1 MRRLSL
7 SALLIL
13 LLVPLAVAQIV
24 EDQDRDGVNDQLEQE
39 LLARFLPTFMIA
51 SDDCDGLPAEFV
63 AGSSK
68 PIVHAKNGTVYGQV
82 SRHSAD
88 ENGTLLELHY
98 YHLWARDCGRVG
110 HKLDPEHVSVLVSAD
125 NLDRPASAWRARYWY
140 AAAHE
145 NTLCDA
151 SNAATG
157 LALEAEDHGAT
168 VWVSGGK
175 HASFLSEFKC
185 RLGCGENRCKTM
197 KLMQPGSVINIG
209 EPGVPMNGAVWAKSP
224 LWSLK
229 AKMRPDFSE
238 DVIARLEDGE
248 NQIISL
254 NIPPPPTQALL
265 LSGNSTFTALVTSTG
280 SAGDALLTGGAESL
294 NATGKALR
302 HTGKSLLLVVRKLRL
317 TRSDKKQ

>member
-7 SALLIL
+7 LALLIL
-13 LLVPLAVAQIV
+13 LLAQFAVAQIV
-24 EDQDRDGVNDQLEQE
+24 EDQDRDGVNDQLEQQ
-39 LLARFLPTFMIA
+39 LLAKFLPTFMIA

-68 PIVHAKNGTVYGQV
+68 PSVLAKNGTVYGQV
-82 SRHSAD
+82 SRHSLD
-88 ENGTLLELHY
+88 NNGTFLELHY
-98 YHLWARDCGRVG
+98 YHLWSRDCGRVG
-110 HKLDPEHVSVLVSAD
+110 HKLDPEHVSVLVTAD

-157 LALEAEDHGAT
+157 AALEAEDHGAT

-197 KLMQPGSVINIG
+197 KLMQDTTVINIG
-209 EPGVPMNGAVWAKSP
+209 EPRVPINGAVWTQSDR
-224 LWSLK
+224 WSLK
-229 AKMRPDFSE
+229 SKMRLDFSE
-238 DVIARLEDGE
+238 DVIAHLEESE
-248 NQIISL
+248 NQVISL
-254 NIPPPPTQALL
+254 NLPPPPTQALL
-265 LSGNSTFTALVTSTG
+265 LSGNSTFTGLMTG
-280 SAGDALLTGGAESL
+280 TKSAGDALLTGGSESL
-294 NATGKALR
+294 SAAATALR
-302 HTGKSLLLVVRKLRL
+302 HTGKSLLLVARRLRL
-317 TRSDKKQ
+317 TGSDKKQ

>member
-13 LLVPLAVAQIV
+13 LLVQFAIAQTV
-24 EDQDRDGVNDQLEQE
+24 QDQDRDGLDDQLEQE
-39 LLARFLPTFMIA
+39 LLAKFLPTFTIA

-68 PIVHAKNGTVYGQV
+68 PTVLAKNGTVYGQV

-88 ENGTLLELHY
+88 DDGTFVELHY
-98 YHLWARDCGRVG
+98 YHLWSRDCGRVG
-110 HKLDPEHVSVLVSAD
+110 HKLDPEHVSVLVVAD
-125 NLDRPASAWRARYWY
+125 TVDRPASAWRARYWY

-151 SNAATG
+151 SNAATAA
-157 LALEAEDHGAT
+157 ALEAEDHGPT
-168 VWVSGGK
+168 VWISSGK

-197 KLMQPGSVINIG
+197 KRMQAATVINIG
-209 EPGVPMNGAVWAKSP
+209 EPGVPINGAVWTQSDR
-224 LWSLK
+224 WSLK
-229 AKMRPDFSE
+229 TKMRPDFSE
-238 DVIARLEDGE
+238 DMMARLEESE

-265 LSGNSTFTALVTSTG
+265 LSGNAAFTALMTGTS
-280 SAGDALLTGGAESL
+280 SAGDALLTGGSESL
-294 NATGKALR
+294 NAAGKALR
-302 HTGKSLLLVVRKLRL
+302 HTGKSLLLVGRKLRL
-317 TRSDKKQ
+317 LPN